1 MVRRSTLFALA
12 AAVAGLY
19 AVTGV
24 LQLIH
29 DQPTVFADPIDY
41 WIEAAFAGALALS
54 VVVLASLARVG
65 ASSRARAAGWTL
77 AAGGHAALLV
87 AALATAIDGREALDA
102 LFPLG
107 FLAIVAGYVTLAVL
121 DLRKRLLPSR
131 AGLVLLIGFVGA
143 VIVSGVVGALLDSGG
158 DGGTGGG
165 LVLAASWAAL
175 ARLIS
180 EPMEPSPLRQPSLGP
195 QASTP

>member
-1 MVRRSTLFALA
+1 MVRRRTLFALA

-54 VVVLASLARVG
+54 VVLLASLARVG

>member
-1 MVRRSTLFALA
+1 MVRRSTLFRIA

-24 LQLIH
+24 LELAH

-41 WIEAAFAGALALS
+41 WIEGAFAGALALS
-54 VVVLASLARVG
+54 VVVFAWLARAG
-65 ASSRARAAGWTL
+65 TPGRARAAGWTL
-77 AAGGHAALLV
+77 AAAGHAALLV
-87 AALATAIDGREALDA
+87 AALATAIEGREALDA
-102 LFPLG
+102 IFPLG

-121 DLRKRLLPSR
+121 DLRKRLLPAR
-131 AGLVLLIGFVGA
+131 AGLVLLIGFIGA

-180 EPMEPSPLRQPSLGP
+180 ESREPSPLRPA
-195 QASTP
+195 ASAP